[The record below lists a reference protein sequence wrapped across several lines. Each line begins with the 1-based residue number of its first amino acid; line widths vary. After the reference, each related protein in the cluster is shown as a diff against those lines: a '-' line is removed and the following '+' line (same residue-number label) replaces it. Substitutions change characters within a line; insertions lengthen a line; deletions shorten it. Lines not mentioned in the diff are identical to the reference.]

1 MKIRAEYIWIDGQK
15 PTAKMRSKTKILDV
29 KDIPASSDDVPRWGF
44 DGSSTSQA
52 TTDASDLDLVPVFAI
67 PDPIRGAPNIL
78 VLCEVYH
85 PDGRPHESNTRAVL
99 RKSLKKYQ
107 KQYEPWFGF
116 EQEYTLYDK
125 DGIWPLRW
133 PQGGGYPAPQ
143 GGYYCG
149 VGSDEVFGTELIE
162 AHTLALLDAGLA
174 IAGTNAEVMASQWE
188 FQIGGP
194 NATASTAADHLWLAR
209 WILYRLGEH
218 FGITVKLDPKPI
230 VGDWNGAGCHTNFST
245 NSMREENGLD
255 AIFKACEKLK
265 GFHKEHIWVYGAHN
279 DERLTGA
286 HETCPIT
293 DFRYAMGHRGC
304 SIRIPAGVAKNRRGY
319 LEDRRPAAN
328 IDPYQVCTAIL
339 ETVCGKRFNPGAF
352 RYFYDE
358 KHRRMMRGLFD

>member
-52 TTDASDLDLVPVFAI
+52 TTDASDLDLVPVCAI

-218 FGITVKLDPKPI
+218 FGITV
-230 VGDWNGAGCHTNFST
+230 VEAMAAGCVPVVYNGGGLAESVIHTESGYLWKETKEALMHTQILADNIQQYKTMQDNAIKRSRNFSDQKF
-245 NSMREENGLD
+245 RERIDKLV
-255 AIFKACEKLK
+255 EK
-265 GFHKEHIWVYGAHN
+265 I
-279 DERLTGA
+279 
-286 HETCPIT
+286 I
-293 DFRYAMGHRGC
+293 
-304 SIRIPAGVAKNRRGY
+304 
-319 LEDRRPAAN
+319 
-328 IDPYQVCTAIL
+328 
-339 ETVCGKRFNPGAF
+339 
-352 RYFYDE
+352 
-358 KHRRMMRGLFD
+358 